1 MQNPRFATLAAFFIV
16 STVVAQSSLRAP
28 QTLPGTLPMVGGNTA
43 SYCTALPNS
52 SGASAHISHSG
63 SLTLAD
69 GSFQLSCSGLP
80 VQPGAHGVF
89 TYGQTQMNTPF
100 GNGYLCI
107 QPLGGIYRMAAQ
119 PLSSPTVSRGI
130 AEAPAQFQLF
140 QPASTWNFQFWYRDV
155 AAGGSNFN
163 LSDGLSVQFGV

>member
-1 MQNPRFATLAAFFIV
+1 MQSPLAPAFLCLFAASISL
-16 STVVAQSSLRAP
+16 AQSPARGP
-28 QTLPGTLPMVGGNTA
+28 QTLPGTLPMVGGSGS

-89 TYGQTQMNTPF
+89 TFGQTQMNTPF

-119 PLSSPTVSRGI
+119 PLSNSTITRGI